1 MKMWAAVV
9 CVLLM
14 SGAPHG
20 WSVRRAGAE
29 SSEQTAR
36 VVPQKVIID
45 TDIGDDIDDAF
56 ALGLALESPELKI
69 LQVNSDFGDTALRAR
84 LLVRYLKATGH
95 GDIPVAV
102 GVPTKRH
109 GTFTQARY
117 AERVPAS
124 EVPKRDAVDA
134 TLALIRK
141 YPGQITL
148 IGIGPYSN
156 IGAMIDKDPATFRKL
171 KRVVL
176 MGGSIHVGYTEY
188 GVNSYSKLPGPEPEW
203 NVLNNVAGA
212 RKLLASGVPVYMMPL
227 DATQLKLDEV
237 KREELFRHGSPVTD
251 QLALLYP
258 EWGQLT
264 PTLYDP
270 MAVGYA
276 IDPGL
281 CRTTAMRIRVDDKG
295 NTIPEA
301 GTPNVHVCLR
311 SDAEKFFD
319 FYMARLLGK

>member
-1 MKMWAAVV
+1 MKYLMGILVCTLMFGPVGHVWAQAAQV
-9 CVLLM
+9 
-14 SGAPHG
+14 A
-20 WSVRRAGAE
+20 
-29 SSEQTAR
+29 
-36 VVPQKVIID
+36 PQKVIID

-56 ALGLALESPELKI
+56 ALGLALESPELKV

-84 LLVRYLKATGH
+84 LLVRYLKAAGH
-95 GDIPVAV
+95 ADIPVAV
-102 GVPTKRH
+102 GVKTAARS
-109 GTFTQARY
+109 TFTQARY

-124 EVPKRDAVDA
+124 EVPKLDAVDA

-148 IGIGPYSN
+148 IGIGPFVN
-156 IGAMIDKDPATFRKL
+156 IEAMIDKDAATFKKL
-171 KRVVL
+171 KRVVV
-176 MGGSIHVGYTEY
+176 MGGSIHVGYAEY
-188 GVNSYSKLPGPEPEW
+188 GVNGYTKLPGPQPEW
-203 NVLNNVAGA
+203 NVLNDVAGA

-237 KREELFRHGSPVTD
+237 KREELFGHDSPVTD
-251 QLALLYP
+251 QLTLLYHQ
-258 EWGQLT
+258 WGQPT

-281 CRTTAMRIRVDDKG
+281 CRTTPMRIRVDDKG

-301 GTPNVHVCLR
+301 GKPNVNVCLK
-311 SDAEKFFD
+311 SDPEKFFD
-319 FYMARLLGK
+319 FYMGRLLGSSQ

>member
-1 MKMWAAVV
+1 MKYLMGIVVAFVVIGPVGRVWAQAAQVA
-9 CVLLM
+9 L
-14 SGAPHG
+14 
-20 WSVRRAGAE
+20 
-29 SSEQTAR
+29 
-36 VVPQKVIID
+36 QKVIID

-56 ALGLALESPELKI
+56 ALGLALESPELKV

-84 LLVRYLKATGH
+84 LLVRYLKAAGH
-95 GDIPVAV
+95 ADIPVAV
-102 GVPTKRH
+102 GVKTAARS
-109 GTFTQARY
+109 TFTQARY

-124 EVPKRDAVDA
+124 DAPKLDAVDA

-148 IGIGPYSN
+148 IGIGPFVN
-156 IGAMIDKDPATFRKL
+156 IEAMIDKDVATFKKL
-171 KRVVL
+171 KRVVV
-176 MGGSIHVGYTEY
+176 MGGSIHVGYAEY
-188 GVNSYSKLPGPEPEW
+188 GVNSYTKLPGPQPEW
-203 NVLNNVAGA
+203 NVLNDVSGA

-237 KREELFRHGSPVTD
+237 KREELFGHDSPVTD
-251 QLALLYP
+251 QLTLLYHQ
-258 EWGQLT
+258 WGQLT

-281 CRTTAMRIRVDDKG
+281 CRTTPMRIRVDDKG

-301 GTPNVHVCLR
+301 GKPNVSVCLH
-311 SDAEKFFD
+311 SDPERFFD
-319 FYMARLLGK
+319 FYMARLLQR

>member
-1 MKMWAAVV
+1 MKYLMGILV
-9 CVLLM
+9 CVLLF
-14 SGAPHG
+14 GP
-20 WSVRRAGAE
+20 AGHVWAHA
-29 SSEQTAR
+29 QTAQ
-36 VVPQKVIID
+36 VVPQKVILD

-95 GDIPVAV
+95 GEIPVAV
-102 GVPTKRH
+102 GVPTTRH

-124 EVPKRDAVDA
+124 DVPKRDAVDA

-148 IGIGPYSN
+148 IGIGPFVN
-156 IGAMIDKDPATFRKL
+156 IEAMIDKDPATFAKL
-171 KRVVL
+171 KCVVV
-176 MGGSIHVGYTEY
+176 MGGSIHVGYASY
-188 GVNSYSKLPGPEPEW
+188 GVNSYTKLPGPMPEW
-203 NVLNNVAGA
+203 NVLNDVAGA

-251 QLALLYP
+251 QLTLLYP

-264 PTLYDP
+264 PTLFDP

-281 CRTTAMRIRVDDKG
+281 CRTTPMRIRVDDKG

-301 GTPNVHVCLR
+301 GTPNVNVCLK
-311 SDAEKFFD
+311 SDPEQFFD
-319 FYMARLLGK
+319 FYMPRMLAH